1 VSPVLL
7 REYFHGFEERQ
18 GQLAFRMKMKM
29 IPTLMRNS

>member
-7 REYFHGFEERQ
+7 GEYFHGFEERQ
-18 GQLAFRMKMKM
+18 GQLAFRVKMM